1 MGLNHYGFET
11 IETYLQ
17 RGIYYIP
24 DYQREYSWIVDEQV
38 EDFWIDLDSS
48 IKEDR
53 DNHFFG
59 QVVIHNNKKED
70 RKYIIDGQQRS
81 TTTVIFLSVLR
92 KLFEQI
98 YKDYDYSNAQ
108 EAYEDIKIKYIGR
121 WSEENN
127 RLRLTLGDVDKEY
140 FRDNV
145 QIGYPDKED
154 HPVKESH
161 KRIKAAFEYL
171 ETMLE
176 KTIEDEDDYKIKYK
190 ILYEYYQKFLNGF
203 RLMYVETDDINEAF
217 IIFETLNA
225 RGKDLETS
233 DLLKNHLFRV
243 ANKNIEKIKRT
254 WLETVD
260 NLENI
265 DITKFLR
272 HYWNSRFNFTREKEL
287 YKKIQRF
294 VDSPKKCEEFTENFY
309 NMSDVYKALVHPG
322 EYIYFT
328 NHVINESLTNLKIMS
343 ASSFY
348 PIVLSMVNNG
358 YSEEDIRII
367 INSIETLIFR
377 NCVVAG
383 KVANKYEIL
392 FGKVAHYISE
402 KKITNV
408 DEIYN
413 EIKKETLNDEE
424 FELAF
429 STLTIKS
436 VNVAKYVLRKL
447 NDAESIEVRAI
458 TDNTKLHLEHI
469 MPKKLGQWEINEDI
483 HEKYLNRIGNLTL
496 LADEYNKAIQNK
508 VFDCKREVYKRSKLI
523 VTNSICQYEEWNENS
538 IENRQKGLFE
548 IAKEVWK
555 VFD

>member
-98 YKDYDYSNAQ
+98 YKDYNYSNAQ

-140 FRDNV
+140 FRDNI
-145 QIGYPDKED
+145 QIGYPDIED

-176 KTIEDEDDYKIKYK
+176 KTIEDEDDYKMKYK

-272 HYWNSRFNFTREKEL
+272 HYWNSRFSFTREKEL

-309 NMSDVYKALVHPG
+309 NMSDVYKGLVHPG

-328 NHVINESLTNLKIMS
+328 NHEINESLINLKIMS

-348 PIVLSMVNNG
+348 PIVLSMVNND
-358 YSEEDIRII
+358 YSEDDIRII

-392 FGKVAHYISE
+392 FGKVAYYISE

-469 MPKKLGQWEINEDI
+469 MPKKLGQWEISEDN

-508 VFDCKREVYKRSKLI
+508 VFDYKKEVYKRSKLI